1 MPELVLKHKRLTR
14 MNVCDHRMWTV
25 PEAKG
30 LSKTSLEDEKLKLVS
45 EGCDPKIVSSITI
58 LWNIIFTLPDPAKS
72 YKL

>member
-1 MPELVLKHKRLTR
+1 
-14 MNVCDHRMWTV
+14 MWTV

-45 EGCDPKIVSSITI
+45 EGCDPKIVSSNTI
-58 LWNIIFTLPDPAKS
+58 LRNIIFTLPDPAKS